1 MSEVKGCVLL
11 TLHLSV
17 TLLQRVGGGWGGESL
32 GSPWQTSADRWEF
45 RSALEEVAMYPTAY
59 LSGSLS
65 LVGPHLLIK
74 HMNPSPS
81 APSLP

>member
-1 MSEVKGCVLL
+1 MYSLHHTFQLL
-11 TLHLSV
+11 CSREL
-17 TLLQRVGGGWGGESL
+17 GGGESL

-45 RSALEEVAMYPTAY
+45 GSALEEVAMYPTAY
-59 LSGSLS
+59 LSGPLS

-74 HMNPSPS
+74 HMNPSPP